1 MCYRMTPSNH
11 CTPIP
16 RTYQRVLW
24 TCNTARR
31 HNHCHTADCAVTP
44 SRINTCMRATNG
56 DTMQSEVL
64 TMTKQWFLL
73 LAAMTIF
80 GCSDLA
86 EAISGSCRGN
96 QSLAG
101 VTVNVCTESPSLT
114 VSNQGTLN
122 TACRS
127 GSLGSVASTW
137 VMGQDCAT
145 AGRAGGCRRVVNG
158 VDAISWVYTTS
169 SPQTTLA
176 IRNFCTSIQATYQA
190 P

>member
-1 MCYRMTPSNH
+1 M
-11 CTPIP
+11 
-16 RTYQRVLW
+16 
-24 TCNTARR
+24 
-31 HNHCHTADCAVTP
+31 
-44 SRINTCMRATNG
+44 
-56 DTMQSEVL
+56 
-64 TMTKQWFLL
+64 MTKRWCLL
-73 LAAMTIF
+73 LVTMATLS
-80 GCSDLA
+80 CSDLA
-86 EAISGSCRGN
+86 EAISGSCRGT
-96 QSLAG
+96 QSIAG

-137 VMGQDCAT
+137 VMGQNCAT
-145 AGRAGGCRRVVNG
+145 AGRAGGCRRTVNG
-158 VDAISWVYTTS
+158 VDAISWVYTTA